1 MCAASSRIWFTVP
14 NNNQV
19 DHCSH
24 SIDHS
29 QTDDTQPTNKLSEA
43 HKELKPIHQPSG
55 YRRYRSQSQMDLV
68 DGYSRL
74 VTDRIHAG
82 WSCHLVTILFSR
94 FPGPRDA
101 VIDRMKD
108 EVQRVY
114 STLVTRVHRKP
125 RRASTDELPVLV
137 GAADLPVYKRDRSS
151 APKVFCNGGIHFH
164 ALVLIPS
171 ASRLKESLPDHF
183 DRNSGLYAG
192 SRNSIRRIDV
202 RPVIEDHGRV
212 VDYVLKTT
220 LNGRLSYD
228 EAVLVLPRARGELV
242 H

>member
-14 NNNQV
+14 NNQQT

-29 QTDDTQPTNKLSEA
+29 QTDDKQPTNKLSEA
-43 HKELKPIHQPSG
+43 HEELKPIHRPYG
-55 YRRYRSQSQMDLV
+55 YRRYRSRSQLDLV
-68 DGYSRL
+68 DGYTRL
-74 VTDRIHAG
+74 VTDRINAG
-82 WSCHLVTILFSR
+82 WSCHLMTILFSQ

-108 EVQRVY
+108 EVQRIY

-125 RRASTDELPVLV
+125 RKTPTDELPVLV

-151 APKVFCNGGIHFH
+151 APKVFCNGGLHFH
-164 ALVLIPS
+164 ALVLIPPE
-171 ASRLKESLPDHF
+171 SRLKESLADHI

-192 SRNSIRRIDV
+192 SGNSIRRIDV

-212 VDYVLKTT
+212 MDYVLKTT
-220 LNGRLSYD
+220 LNGALSYD

>member
-14 NNNQV
+14 NNQQA

-29 QTDDTQPTNKLSEA
+29 RTDYRKPTNKLSEA
-43 HKELKPIHQPSG
+43 AEELKPIHQPSG

-68 DGYSRL
+68 DGYTRL
-74 VTDRIHAG
+74 VTDRIHCG
-82 WSCHLVTILFSR
+82 WSCHLVTILFSQL
-94 FPGPRDA
+94 PGPRNA

-108 EVQRVY
+108 EVQRIY
-114 STLVTRVHRKP
+114 STFVTRVHRKP
-125 RRASTDELPVLV
+125 RKTPTDELPVLV
-137 GAADLPVYKRDRSS
+137 GAADLPVYKRDWSS
-151 APKVFCNGGIHFH
+151 APKVFCNGGLHFH
-164 ALVLIPS
+164 ALVLIPPV
-171 ASRLKESLPDHF
+171 SRLKESLADHF
-183 DRNSGLYAG
+183 DGNSDLYAG
-192 SRNSIRRIDV
+192 SGNSIRRIDI
-202 RPVIEDHGRV
+202 RPVIKDHGRV

-228 EAVLVLPRARGELV
+228 EAVLVLPRAHGELV